1 MSQAE
6 ECTVEAP
13 LEGTARS
20 LQGVV
25 LFLLLLG
32 AVMIFS
38 TRGPGAALDG
48 GFAAAWGPLLQQ
60 GVKVTVGVLLFAL
73 GASLAPRRLLRHADL
88 LLLLAFVLLALV
100 WIPGVGAKINGA
112 RRWFS
117 FGPGFQPVE
126 LARVALI
133 VWLAARLDRIGPGVK
148 DFARGLLPTAAV
160 PGGLAVLLLLQPD
173 FGSALFFVG
182 LSSLLLILAGARVT
196 HFAGMLLVALPI
208 LIGYAAT
215 SLGHVQ
221 RRIEQFLS
229 ADLGHQAKQSLL
241 ALGSGGL
248 TGVDLGAGMSKLGYL
263 PMVSSDFILAAI
275 GEELGFVGTSLVI
288 LAFLLFTILGARV
301 AFAQRSI
308 GTFVLAAGLTLSI
321 AMQAIVNVAVVTAA
335 VPTKGIALPFL
346 SAGGSSLALSLFAVG
361 VLVRLARAPDDA
373 APAELPEAG
382 AERGDGPRRTEAP
395 RHG

>member
-1 MSQAE
+1 MSHAE
-6 ECTVEAP
+6 ECTVEGP

-32 AVMIFS
+32 AVMIYS
-38 TRGPGAALDG
+38 TRAPGAALDG

-60 GVKVTVGVLLFAL
+60 GAKVLVGVLLFAL
-73 GASLAPRRLLRHADL
+73 GASLSPRRLLRHADL

-160 PGGLAVLLLLQPD
+160 PGVLAVLLLLQPD

-221 RRIEQFLS
+221 RRIDQFLS

-288 LAFLLFTILGARV
+288 LSFLLFTILGARV

-361 VLVRLARAPDDA
+361 VLVRLARTPEEA
-373 APAELPEAG
+373 APAELPDVG
-382 AERGDGPRRTEAP
+382 TERPVGPERPEVP